1 MRTVSSAP
9 HPRLIT
15 LRNRGGVPGPTADPD
30 LALLTGPSVPD
41 ILGAALTPAGG
52 TLRGW
57 SLRDVDHRPGERTTA
72 SYVVRVAW
80 ADGEREETFAATVS
94 GRRPE
99 GGLVVTD
106 GDRFIQVWRFPFDPE
121 LPGLAAA
128 CFPSSVADLLR
139 GLGLPPDGVQLQ
151 VVSYRP
157 RKRAVVEVVTERQRL
172 FIKVLRPRQVRDVDS
187 RHRVLT
193 AAGVAV
199 PRSLGWSDDGIIVLA
214 PLRGTPLRTALES
227 GTTALHDPADLV
239 TLLDR
244 LPDELAGLPR
254 RLPWSAHAEHYAGV
268 VAAAAPSLGVRV
280 RALAGD
286 IAAELAAYDGSGSG
300 AGDEPTH
307 GDFYDAQLF
316 VEHGAVSG
324 LLDIDTM
331 GPGRRAD
338 DLGCL
343 VAHLSVLATGGFPA
357 AAGARAALTDW
368 LPVLDRRVDPAE
380 LRLRAAGVALSLAT
394 GPYRAQ
400 DPGWEKATAD
410 RVDLVERWLEAAAS
424 PGSASAENALIRLS

>member
-1 MRTVSSAP
+1 M
-9 HPRLIT
+9 
-15 LRNRGGVPGPTADPD
+15 PGPTADPD

-57 SLRDVDHRPGERTTA
+57 SLRDVDHRPGDRTTA

-80 ADGEREETFAATVS
+80 ADEEREETFAATVS
-94 GRRPE
+94 RRRPE
-99 GGLVVTD
+99 DGLVVTD

-128 CFPSSVADLLR
+128 CFPSSVADVLR
-139 GLGLPPDGVQLQ
+139 GLGLPPDGVQLR

-172 FIKVLRPRQVRDVDS
+172 FIKILRPTQVRDVDS

-227 GTTALHDPADLV
+227 GTTALHDPAELV

-244 LPDELAGLPR
+244 LPPELAELPR
-254 RLPWSAHAEHYAGV
+254 RRPWSAHAEHYAGV
-268 VAAAAPSLGVRV
+268 VAAAAPSLGVRA

-286 IAAELAAYDGSGSG
+286 IAAELARYEGS
-300 AGDEPTH
+300 GDEPTH
-307 GDFYDAQLF
+307 GDFYDAQLL

-343 VAHLSVLATGGFPA
+343 LAHLSVLATGGFPA
-357 AAGARAALTDW
+357 AAGAHAALTDW

-400 DPGWEKATAD
+400 DPGWEKATTD

-424 PGSASAENALIRLS
+424 AGAGRAESPLIRLS

>member
-1 MRTVSSAP
+1 M
-9 HPRLIT
+9 
-15 LRNRGGVPGPTADPD
+15 PGPSADPD

-41 ILGAALTPAGG
+41 VLDAALTPAGG
-52 TLRGW
+52 SLRGW
-57 SLRDVDHRPGERTTA
+57 TLRDVDHRPGDRTTA
-72 SYVVRVAW
+72 SYVARVVW
-80 ADGEREETFAATVS
+80 ADGAEREETFAATVS
-94 GRRPE
+94 TRRPE
-99 GGLVVTD
+99 GGFVVTD

-139 GLGLPPDGVQLQ
+139 GLGLPPDGVQLR

-199 PRSLGWSDDGIIVLA
+199 PQSLGWSDDGIIVLS
-214 PLRGTPLRTALES
+214 PLRGTPLRSAFES
-227 GTTALHDPADLV
+227 GTTVLRDPAGLV
-239 TLLDR
+239 ALLDR
-244 LPDELAGLPR
+244 LPAELAGLPR
-254 RLPWSAHAEHYAGV
+254 RTPWSAHAEHYAGV
-268 VAAAAPSLGVRV
+268 VAAAAPSLGVKV

-286 IAAELAAYDGSGSG
+286 IAAELAPYGD
-300 AGDEPTH
+300 GDEPTH

-316 VEHGAVSG
+316 VEHGGIAG

-343 VAHLSVLATGGFPA
+343 LAHLSVLATGGFPS

-410 RVDLVERWLEAAAS
+410 RVDLVGRWLDAAAT
-424 PGSASAENALIRLS
+424 PGSGPAESALMRLS